1 MIGLIIGLLF
11 FIAGIFLLMYEW
23 EFLGVIF
30 CVLSFVFLLF
40 HVPTWL
46 LSERKYQ
53 RHIVERNSFIESLE
67 NARLNNNKF
76 ELAAISKDIFE
87 YNKNLAIL
95 KYENGTLLDC
105 YVDDRFLELKPIK

>member
-1 MIGLIIGLLF
+1 MIGLIIGLLIF
-11 FIAGIFLLMYEW
+11 VAGIFLLMYAW
-23 EFLGVIF
+23 DFFGGVF

-46 LSERKYQ
+46 LSAHKYEM
-53 RHIVERNSFIESLE
+53 HIVERNSFIESLE

-87 YNKNLAIL
+87 YNKKLAL
-95 KYENGTLLDC
+95 KKYENGTLFDC